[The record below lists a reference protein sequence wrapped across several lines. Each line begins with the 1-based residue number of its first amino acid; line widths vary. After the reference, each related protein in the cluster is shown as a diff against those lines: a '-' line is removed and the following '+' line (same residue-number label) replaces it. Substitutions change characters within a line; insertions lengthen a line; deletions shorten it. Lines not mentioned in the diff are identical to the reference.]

1 MSKRCPPGVI
11 CFENI
16 TIVIIIVLLCSI
28 LLYIHFNNNNN
39 NKHKYNKHKYNKQ
52 RHNKEDR
59 EQNMDVAPPFYPEE
73 MQLNMYGP
81 PLPPPIALPPPPV
94 RGLMPVNVPTQP
106 FDPNFRQV
114 GILTRIKGKET
125 ILPLMG
131 RPILANR
138 DKWNFYTTNDKTNMI
153 TLPITY
159 KGRSCTSEYGCDNLS
174 SGDVVFVEG
183 YNDAFRVTSY
193 DNQVLRYIPF
203 I

>member
-16 TIVIIIVLLCSI
+16 TIVIIIILLCSI
-28 LLYIHFNNNNN
+28 LLYVHFTSGKKVNIRENIIQNNS
-39 NKHKYNKHKYNKQ
+39 
-52 RHNKEDR
+52 
-59 EQNMDVAPPFYPEE
+59 EE
-73 MQLNMYGP
+73 MQLNPYGP
-81 PLPPPIALPPPPV
+81 PLQDDPYMPPRPPLR
-94 RGLMPVNVPTQP
+94 RGLVMPINVPTQP
-106 FDPNFRQV
+106 FDPVYRQV

-131 RPILANR
+131 RPVLANR
-138 DKWNFYTTNDKTNMI
+138 DKWNFYTTNDKTNSI

-159 KGRSCTSEYGCDNLS
+159 KGRSCTSEYGCDNLY
-174 SGDVVFVEG
+174 SGDVVFVDG
-183 YNDAFRVTSY
+183 YNDAFRVTAY

>member
-1 MSKRCPPGVI
+1 MNYIYIMSKRCPPGVI

-16 TIVIIIVLLCSI
+16 TIVVIIVLLCSI
-28 LLYIHFNNNNN
+28 LLYVHFNNS
-39 NKHKYNKHKYNKQ
+39 NKQ
-52 RHNKEDR
+52 RHSKVNIR
-59 EQNMDVAPPFYPEE
+59 EQNIEIAPPFYPEE

-81 PLPPPIALPPPPV
+81 PPLPPPPI
-94 RGLMPVNVPTQP
+94 RGVMPVNVPTQP
-106 FDPNFRQV
+106 FAPDFRQV